1 MKTPEQCIE
10 VILDLAKAALGDPV
24 KLTDSQEDV
33 SKVWER
39 YEQTWFLINKLVS
52 DGGPRSSVT
61 AAKQVKIRET
71 VDKEFFPYFKA
82 IQPLMLRT
90 PSPVFTKE
98 SGTQITIEE
107 IQNRNSDI
115 YNLKAENYRLT
126 KELEHVYELYS
137 TLLAKKEDQ
146 NGQERC

>member
-1 MKTPEQCIE
+1 MKTPEQCVE

-24 KLTDSQEDV
+24 KLTDSQKDV

-90 PSPVFTKE
+90 PVPVETNK
-98 SGTQITIEE
+98 QITIEE

-115 YNLKAENYRLT
+115 DNLRAENYRLT

-146 NGQERC
+146 NGQERG

>member
-1 MKTPEQCIE
+1 MKTPEQCVE

-90 PSPVFTKE
+90 PVPVETNK
-98 SGTQITIEE
+98 QITIED

-115 YNLKAENYRLT
+115 DNLRAENYRLT

-146 NGQERC
+146 NE